1 MTEAEK
7 LVISTQQRWTL
18 HHKHR
23 RKRDKI
29 PRKQPAKSIIINI
42 FTIHLSLILQYI
54 PQVLWGTVGQGWSR
68 QLVDELGGASCGHV
82 TCGRSLLPQCPQ
94 LGEQKEG
101 VSCED
106 GSGHYSHP
114 KEAWTLA
121 ARERERERVWV
132 HVGGI
137 GQEWKFSLLAKIG
150 LCVTKFSTAK
160 SNIDYFCWLI
170 FTLTLM
176 SSSEVLCILW
186 DSFSVR
192 RERDSR
198 ARSWR
203 RRRTGWEGVE
213 FVVQG
218 AGSLSWGVPKITGG
232 KEPRMLE
239 NLVTISVTSPPKCK
253 RNYSK

>member
-121 ARERERERVWV
+121 AREREREREYECMLGELDRSGNFHYWPKLDCVW
-132 HVGGI
+132 
-137 GQEWKFSLLAKIG
+137 QNLA
-150 LCVTKFSTAK
+150 LQ
-160 SNIDYFCWLI
+160 NL
-170 FTLTLM
+170 TLTI
-176 SSSEVLCILW
+176 S
-186 DSFSVR
+186 
-192 RERDSR
+192 
-198 ARSWR
+198 
-203 RRRTGWEGVE
+203 
-213 FVVQG
+213 
-218 AGSLSWGVPKITGG
+218 AG
-232 KEPRMLE
+232 
-239 NLVTISVTSPPKCK
+239 
-253 RNYSK
+253 